1 MPEEIRALDIRVLS
15 VSCKS
20 DVVLQTISAIGLDP
34 CALLGPARPAAMAT
48 DMPSVLKHN
57 CTMRFM

>member
-1 MPEEIRALDIRVLS
+1 
-15 VSCKS
+15 
-20 DVVLQTISAIGLDP
+20 
-34 CALLGPARPAAMAT
+34 LGPARPAAMAT